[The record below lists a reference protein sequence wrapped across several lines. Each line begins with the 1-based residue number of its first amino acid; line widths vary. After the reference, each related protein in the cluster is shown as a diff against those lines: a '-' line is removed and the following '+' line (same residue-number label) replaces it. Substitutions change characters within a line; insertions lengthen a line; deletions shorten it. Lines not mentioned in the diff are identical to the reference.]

1 MKILVCDDDREIARA
16 IEIYLNN
23 EGFEVVKAHDG
34 FEALNVVKSE
44 DVKLAI
50 MDVMMPKLDGIQATQ
65 MIRNEKDIP
74 IITRLSGSI
83 LGQMITLP
91 SLLTQWSLLRELN
104 RSFAG
109 ILSSGMQRSQLKK
122 VSIEWADSPWM
133 IIAKKLLST
142 DEVSH

>member
-74 IITRLSGSI
+74 IIMLSAKSEDYDKIIG
-83 LGQMITLP
+83 
-91 SLLTQWSLLRELN
+91 LRELN

-122 VSIEWADSPWM
+122 VYIEWADSPWM
-133 IIAKKLLST
+133 TIAKKLLST
-142 DEVSH
+142 DEVSR

>member
-65 MIRNEKDIP
+65 MIRNEKDRRDEMHFSQDFAASVIA
-74 IITRLSGSI
+74 ISGI
-83 LGQMITLP
+83 VG
-91 SLLTQWSLLRELN
+91 LL
-104 RSFAG
+104 AG
-109 ILSSGMQRSQLKK
+109 IAIELA
-122 VSIEWADSPWM
+122 SI
-133 IIAKKLLST
+133 I
-142 DEVSH
+142 